1 MKKLIFLF
9 FLCLAIAFSISG
21 FFLASPSL
29 ALEPIIIEYTK
40 HEYPNTTGD
49 DQDYIPSDPNSVET
63 VPVKMIVNISESFDP
78 IVESPGTSSTP
89 PTYQYRDITQ
99 IEQSVGSQELNTGFY
114 RQNFFHFS
122 RPVNDPLA
130 SPDSIKSSFTS
141 YNSNHN
147 ATRRSLPAATQ
158 RCFISQQ
165 IAEISTFIDN
175 GNSICIDREIDTPK
189 GKIRVGEIILALIK
203 SDLGTL
209 YYPDSKC
216 PPDQAAEEFPSS
228 VLSALQSRNYS
239 FSLSTAE
246 YQQLYLYG
254 IEPVCTNSLA
264 QAVTHCNLT
273 ESGETRD
280 CVNEIRSEPLAAAT
294 ANENLYRSYL
304 PESTKNVS
312 QDYAK
317 TKNTPAEIDKPN
329 PLGWLAQFFKN
340 FFSGRLSES
349 KTYPGI
355 HSVTT
360 KIDTRQATGLQAH
373 ETVIKNFIPASQNN
387 FDNSPASGTNGITL
401 DPGESNAK
409 LENVFFRLTR
419 PASWK

>member
-1 MKKLIFLF
+1 VVGLF
-9 FLCLAIAFSISG
+9 S
-21 FFLASPSL
+21 LASSSL
-29 ALEPIIIEYTK
+29 AFEPIIIEYTK

-63 VPVKMIVNISESFDP
+63 VPVEKITGISESFGP
-78 IVESPGTSSTP
+78 VVESPGTSTAP
-89 PTYQYRDITQ
+89 PIYQYQNIDRVKQNIDNR
-99 IEQSVGSQELNTGFY
+99 ELNTGFY

-122 RPVNDPLA
+122 QPINDPLA

-165 IAEISTFIDN
+165 ISDISTFIEG
-175 GNSICIDREIDTPK
+175 GNSVCLDREIDTPK
-189 GKIRVGEIILALIK
+189 GKIRVGEIILALINNG
-203 SDLGTL
+203 LGTL
-209 YYPDSKC
+209 YYSDSKC
-216 PPDQAAEEFPSS
+216 PPDQAAEEFPSN

-254 IEPVCTNSLA
+254 IEPICTNSLA
-264 QAVTHCNLT
+264 QAVTHCDLADENSSNKT
-273 ESGETRD
+273 N
-280 CVNEIRSEPLAAAT
+280 CKNEIRSEPLAAAT
-294 ANENLYRSYL
+294 ANENIYRSYL
-304 PESTKNVS
+304 PQSTKNVS
-312 QDYAK
+312 QDYTN
-317 TKNTPAEIDKPN
+317 TKKTPAEIDKPN
-329 PLGWLAQFFKN
+329 PLSWLAQFFKN

-355 HSVTT
+355 HSITT
-360 KIDTRQATGLQAH
+360 KIDTRQTTGLQAH

>member
-1 MKKLIFLF
+1 MKKISFIFFISFF
-9 FLCLAIAFSISG
+9 FLKVSSV
-21 FFLASPSL
+21 L
-29 ALEPIIIEYTK
+29 ALEPIIVKNTWHYP
-40 HEYPNTTGD
+40 PNTSGD
-49 DQDYIPSDPNSVET
+49 DQNYIPSDPNSVET
-63 VPVKMIVNISESFDP
+63 VPVEIITGISESFDP

-89 PTYQYRDITQ
+89 PIYQFRDITQ
-99 IEQSVGSQELNTGFY
+99 IQQNVGSEELNTGFY

-122 RPVNDPLA
+122 QPVNDPLA
-130 SPDSIKSSFTS
+130 SPDSIKSTFTS

-158 RCFISQQ
+158 RCYISQQ
-165 IAEISTFIDN
+165 ISDISTFIEH
-175 GNSICIDREIDTPK
+175 GNSICIDREINTPK
-189 GKIRVGEIILALIK
+189 GKIRVGEIILALINNG
-203 SDLGTL
+203 LGTL

-216 PPDQAAEEFPSS
+216 PPDQTAEEFPSS

-254 IEPVCTNSLA
+254 IEPICTNSLA
-264 QAVTHCNLT
+264 QAVTHCNLSA
-273 ESGETRD
+273 SGEKRD
-280 CVNEIRSEPLAAAT
+280 CVDEIRSEPLAAAT
-294 ANENLYRSYL
+294 ANQNIYRSYL
-304 PESTKNVS
+304 PQSTKNVS

-329 PLGWLAQFFKN
+329 PLGWLAQFFEN
-340 FFSGRLSES
+340 FFSGRLSENKS
-349 KTYPGI
+349 YSRP

-360 KIDTRQATGLQAH
+360 KIDVRQTTGLEAH

-387 FDNSPASGTNGITL
+387 FDDSPASGTNGITV
-401 DPGESNAK
+401 DAGESNAK

-419 PASWK
+419 PVSWK